1 MVAKQI
7 FVNPASAQNWI
18 RNTRKAWG
26 DQSSDKMEFPDFLNV
41 FVKGIVKAVVVSIA
55 ETVKDFTRSDAAA
68 FGSGLQNAQSPEK
81 SKAQQKE
88 LKEMRKDKTLLWRLA
103 EYKREQLLALLEK
116 GMIKTTWGEKQKRV
130 KR

>member
-1 MVAKQI
+1 VAKQI

-26 DQSSDKMEFPDFLNV
+26 DQSSDKMEFTDFLNV

-55 ETVKDFTRSDAAA
+55 ETVKDFTRSDAMAL
-68 FGSGLQNAQSPEK
+68 GSGLQREQSPEK

-116 GMIKTTWGEKQKRV
+116 GMIRTAWGEKQKKV

>member
-1 MVAKQI
+1 
-7 FVNPASAQNWI
+7 
-18 RNTRKAWG
+18 
-26 DQSSDKMEFPDFLNV
+26 MEFTDFLNV

-55 ETVKDFTRSDAAA
+55 ETVKDFTRSDAMAL
-68 FGSGLQNAQSPEK
+68 GSGLQREQSPEK

-116 GMIKTTWGEKQKRV
+116 GMIRTAWGEKQKKV